1 MGIFQSKNKKN
12 PSGKNMIKA
21 MREKLRHLEKEVSEI
36 MWMRENESGAHE
48 RERVVH
54 ALKEGEWRR
63 ERKRLKEEV
72 RKLRKRLEEREDEM
86 VMREKKGCLVLEE
99 QMREERERRDEA
111 VEKWK
116 RLYLA
121 IKFELDDLIQRTH
134 QGEGLYWRAE
144 EEDIVLEELQQE
156 LRAKEETIENLHTK
170 LASMEQEKSKSEREI
185 DILRQSLK
193 IMSHKKKPSTSPQE
207 PLKKLAYVK
216 QT

>member
-1 MGIFQSKNKKN
+1 
-12 PSGKNMIKA
+12 MIKA

-48 RERVVH
+48 REKVVY

-72 RKLRKRLEEREDEM
+72 RKLRRSLEEREDEM

-99 QMREERERRDEA
+99 QIREERERRDEA

-121 IKFELDDLIQRTH
+121 IKEKDCIGGQR
-134 QGEGLYWRAE
+134 
-144 EEDIVLEELQQE
+144 
-156 LRAKEETIENLHTK
+156 K
-170 LASMEQEKSKSEREI
+170 
-185 DILRQSLK
+185 K
-193 IMSHKKKPSTSPQE
+193 I
-207 PLKKLAYVK
+207 
-216 QT
+216 

>member
-134 QGEGLYWRAE
+134 QEGLYWRAE

>member
-134 QGEGLYWRAE
+134 QGLYWRAE

>member
-1 MGIFQSKNKKN
+1 
-12 PSGKNMIKA
+12 MIKA

-99 QMREERERRDEA
+99 QMREERETRDEA

-134 QGEGLYWRAE
+134 QGLYWRAE
-144 EEDIVLEELQQE
+144 EEDIILEELQQE
-156 LRAKEETIENLHTK
+156 LRAKEETIENLHTR
-170 LASMEQEKSKSEREI
+170 LASMEQEKSKREREI

-207 PLKKLAYVK
+207 PPKKLAYVK
-216 QT
+216 QA